1 MVTQRPIRS
10 VLRTSTQQR
19 LYKVSRPLD
28 NTDLRII
35 ESVRA
40 NLKASQTVIARQ
52 LEIARGTVYARIER
66 LELEGV
72 ITGYTPIVDPAR
84 AGYGVLAFTTLEIR
98 QGSHNDTINA
108 LRSIP
113 EIIEIHT
120 ITGEGDLLCRI
131 VAKSNDHLHEVI
143 QLVTGVPTV
152 TRSQSQLAL
161 ASSQTS
167 DIVDLLVD
175 A

>member
-1 MVTQRPIRS
+1 MPRA
-10 VLRTSTQQR
+10 
-19 LYKVSRPLD
+19 LD

-35 ESVRA
+35 ESVRG

-52 LEIARGTVYARIER
+52 LKVARGTVYARLDR
-66 LELEGV
+66 LEREGV
-72 ITGYTPIVDPAR
+72 ITGYTPVIDPVQ

-98 QGSHNDTINA
+98 QGSHEATVA
-108 LRSIP
+108 ELRTIP

-131 VAKSNDHLHEVI
+131 VAKSNDHLHEII

-161 ASSQTS
+161 ASAATN
-167 DIVDLLVD
+167 DIVDLIVE

>member
-1 MVTQRPIRS
+1 M
-10 VLRTSTQQR
+10 
-19 LYKVSRPLD
+19 SRELD
-28 NTDLRII
+28 TTDLRII
-35 ESVRA
+35 EAVRA

-52 LEIARGTVYARIER
+52 LKVARGTVYARLER
-66 LELEGV
+66 LEREGV
-72 ITGYTPIVDPAR
+72 ITGYTPIIDPAR
-84 AGYGVLAFTTLEIR
+84 AGYGVLAFTTLEIK
-98 QGSHNDTINA
+98 QGSHDKTIEG

-113 EIIEIHT
+113 EIVEIHT

-131 VAKSNDHLHEVI
+131 VAQSNDHLHEVI

-152 TRSQSQLAL
+152 LRSQSQLAL
-161 ASSQTS
+161 ATSQTN